1 MRQRTLGESVTLR
14 ADLDRMEEGRRMTA
28 YKAGYRDGLYGRRH
42 GHSVD
47 DTWCG
52 AYHDDYDDGYASGAG
67 DRAWLAEVRKH
78 QRLDGTMERR
88 VG

>member
-1 MRQRTLGESVTLR
+1 
-14 ADLDRMEEGRRMTA
+14 MTA
-28 YKAGYRDGLYGRRH
+28 YRVGYKDGFYGRR
-42 GHSVD
+42 GYGVD